1 MVKRLKKIKKLI
13 WENSIEND
21 SEEDGTGVSVYQ
33 KPHPYAPMDRICCLS
48 GMSSVF

>member
-33 KPHPYAPMDRICCLS
+33 KPHLMDRICCLS